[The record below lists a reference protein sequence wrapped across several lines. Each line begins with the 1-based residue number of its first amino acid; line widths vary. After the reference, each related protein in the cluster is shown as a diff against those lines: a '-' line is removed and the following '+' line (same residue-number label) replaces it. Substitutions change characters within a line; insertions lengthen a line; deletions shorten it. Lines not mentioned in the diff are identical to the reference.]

1 MSKAVSPST
10 LKLNIKNLPREKQ
23 RESIE
28 RGLRVIPVML
38 LEESGRTDGFYNPK
52 VVKHLSKVL
61 KVYQDCWTDYLIA
74 NHA

>member
-1 MSKAVSPST
+1 MSKAVSPSV
-10 LKLNIKNLPREKQ
+10 LKRSIKNLPREKQ

-28 RGLRVIPVML
+28 RGLRVVPVML
-38 LEESGRTDGFYNPK
+38 IEESGRTDGFYNPK

-61 KVYQDCWTDYLIA
+61 KVYQDCWTDYLVE